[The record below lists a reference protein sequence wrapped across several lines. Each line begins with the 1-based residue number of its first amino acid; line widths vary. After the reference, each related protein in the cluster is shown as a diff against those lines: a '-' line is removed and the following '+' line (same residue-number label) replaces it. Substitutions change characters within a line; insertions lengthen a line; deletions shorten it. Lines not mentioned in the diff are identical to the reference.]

1 MNAPEEQPTFTPPSM
16 PWLDGKI
23 PEDAMKHLW
32 EIMTNPIQEPLTN
45 PLAGN
50 ISKSVFLQD
59 KDNWFYE
66 NVLKE
71 MSEFIYYRDS
81 WSNFF
86 EIQITKKKPSPIF
99 KLNLLW
105 VNYQKQ
111 HEFNP
116 PHHHQGGIGYSFVV
130 FMKIPTHW
138 KDQHALELS
147 LNSNVPCASDFQFL
161 LGMASQQVR
170 EISIPLCPE
179 DKGRILFFPSWLHH
193 QVFPFYECEEERIT
207 ISGNIVLSSNKP
219 STTEEACPEP

>member
-81 WSNFF
+81 WSNLKVL
-86 EIQITKKKPSPIF
+86 E
-99 KLNLLW
+99 
-105 VNYQKQ
+105 
-111 HEFNP
+111 E
-116 PHHHQGGIGYSFVV
+116 
-130 FMKIPTHW
+130 TH
-138 KDQHALELS
+138 L
-147 LNSNVPCASDFQFL
+147 
-161 LGMASQQVR
+161 R
-170 EISIPLCPE
+170 
-179 DKGRILFFPSWLHH
+179 
-193 QVFPFYECEEERIT
+193 
-207 ISGNIVLSSNKP
+207 
-219 STTEEACPEP
+219 